1 MKKHIF
7 MYTMVLMILFLG
19 SMQKGN
25 CQDYD
30 MEVQE
35 SNLRYNEEFII
46 GYGPDAKLADS
57 SRIAVLVYEDLLQPP
72 KMLEM
77 HKRRDVWAAEYVL
90 SDTSVKMIL
99 LAFQALDGS
108 GKPIPECVDNKND
121 KYWSRMVTDENEKPV
136 RGANMAEAL
145 SYTGLGN
152 LRETDLD
159 AAMEYLEK
167 ELSLYPDNYSA
178 LKLKYSILFRKFEYS
193 SYIRQKIDE
202 EVTRLVD
209 EKPYSEKILN
219 FALEI
224 YKMIGNNEKVEEIE
238 ERIIHLNPKGDRAA
252 TRRLNVIMN
261 IEDPAA
267 RLDSLEMFLQD
278 FPDSRFREI
287 VLSGISTAAIEIN
300 DFEKMKEVGDM
311 LLTTAN
317 QPAGAG
323 SLAGIA
329 GILTEKRKDL
339 KRAVQYAEKALDL
352 AVSFAKK
359 KSPPEISEKDWEEQN
374 QRLQARYKDVLGWA
388 LYNYGKP
395 AEGLRYLKEAAEVMP
410 QSSTYYHYGKALL
423 MEEGAGIKYAIQKPD
438 SAKEYVTIT
447 AGLEEALEYLAG
459 AVAFGGQKGD
469 EAYDLLEIVWLKAG
483 RDTTE
488 LSSLIEKQTKRVE
501 EELQQRILAKRDIRP
516 APDFDLETL
525 NGDWVRLSDQKGT
538 VIVLTFWAT
547 WSKSSLKM
555 LNEQVKLA
563 DVYGDSVLFITIST
577 DFDWRRAADFVRKT
591 RFPLP
596 VLLNDET
603 DEKYGLHGVP
613 AVFVIDK
620 KLNIHFDHKGYSQ
633 NIKEVLAIEIESLLE
648 L

>member
-1 MKKHIF
+1 MKKYKFIF
-7 MYTMVLMILFLG
+7 TIIVMILITT
-19 SMQKGN
+19 SINKGN
-25 CQDYD
+25 CQNYD
-30 MEVQE
+30 MAVKE
-35 SNLRYNEEFII
+35 SNLHYNEEFII
-46 GYGPDAKLADS
+46 GYGQDTKLADS
-57 SRIAVLVYEDLLQPP
+57 GRIAVMVYEDLLQFP
-72 KMLEM
+72 KRLEM
-77 HKRRDVWAAEYVL
+77 HKTWDEWVAEYVL
-90 SDTSVKMIL
+90 SDSSVKMIL
-99 LAFQALDGS
+99 LAFQALDKS
-108 GKPIPECVDNKND
+108 GNPISESVDNNNG
-121 KYWSRMVTDENEKPV
+121 KYWSIQVYDKNETPV

-159 AAMEYLEK
+159 AALKYLEQ

-193 SYIRQKIDE
+193 SYIRKKIDE
-202 EVTRLVD
+202 EVTHLVD
-209 EKPYSEKILN
+209 ENPDSEKILN
-219 FALEI
+219 FALDI
-224 YKMIGNNEKVEEIE
+224 YKMIGNRQKVEEMEEKIIE
-238 ERIIHLNPKGDRAA
+238 LNPRGARAA
-252 TRRLNVIMN
+252 VKRLNTVMK
-261 IEDPAA
+261 IEDSRA
-267 RLDSLEMFLQD
+267 RLDSLELFLRD

-300 DFEKMKEVGDM
+300 DFEKMKEVGDI
-311 LLTTAN
+311 LLKTAD

-339 KRAVQYAEKALDL
+339 KRAVMYAEKALDL
-352 AVSFAKK
+352 AVSFGKK
-359 KSPPEISEKDWEEQN
+359 NPPPEISEKDWEEHN

-395 AEGLRYLKEAAEVMP
+395 AEALKYLKEAASVMP

-423 MEEGAGIKYAIQKPD
+423 AEEGAGITYTDQMPD
-438 SAKEYVTIT
+438 SVKEAVTIT
-447 AGLEEALEYLAG
+447 VGLEEALEYLAG

-469 EAYDLLEIVWLKAG
+469 EAYDLLETVWIKAG

-488 LSSLIEKQTKRVE
+488 LSNLIEKQTKEVE
-501 EELQQRILAKRDIRP
+501 EELQQRVLAKRDIRP

-525 NGDWVRLSDQKGT
+525 NGDWVRLSDQKGA

-547 WSKSSLKM
+547 WSESSLKM
-555 LNEQVKLA
+555 LNEMVKLA

-603 DEKYGLHGVP
+603 DQKYGLRGVP

-620 KLNIHFDHKGYSQ
+620 ELNIHFDHKGYSQ
-633 NIKEVLAIEIESLLE
+633 NIREVLAIEIESLLD

>member
-7 MYTMVLMILFLG
+7 IYTIVSMILFIG

-30 MEVQE
+30 MVVKE
-35 SNLRYNEEFII
+35 SNLHYNEEFII
-46 GYGPDAKLADS
+46 GYGPDTKLGDS
-57 SRIAVLVYEDLLQPP
+57 SRIAVFVHEDLLQPP
-72 KMLEM
+72 QQLEM
-77 HKRRDVWAAEYVL
+77 HKKGGAWAVEYVL

-99 LAFQALDGS
+99 LAFQALDES
-108 GKPIPECVDNKND
+108 GKPIPECFDNNND
-121 KYWSRMVTDENEKPV
+121 KYWSIQVTDKNGKPV
-136 RGANMAEAL
+136 QGANMTEAL

-159 AAMEYLEK
+159 AALEYLEK

-193 SYIRQKIDE
+193 SYIRKKIDD
-202 EVTRLVD
+202 EVTSLVE
-209 EKPYSEKILN
+209 EKPQNESRLN

-224 YKMIGNNEKVEEIE
+224 YKMIGNDEKVEETE
-238 ERIIHLNPKGDRAA
+238 ERIISLNPKGDRAA
-252 TRRLNVIMN
+252 TIKLNEIMN
-261 IEDPAA
+261 IEDLAE
-267 RLDSLEMFLQD
+267 RLESLELFLQD
-278 FPDSRFREI
+278 FPDTRFREI

-300 DFEKMKEVGDM
+300 DFEKMKEVGDI
-311 LLTTAN
+311 LLKTAN

-329 GILTEKRKDL
+329 GILTEKRIDL
-339 KRAVQYAEKALDL
+339 KRAVQYAEKALNL
-352 AVSFAKK
+352 AVAFGKK
-359 KSPPEISEKDWEEQN
+359 NSPPEISEKDWEEQN

-395 AEGLRYLKEAAEVMP
+395 AEALKYLKEAAAVMP

-423 MEEGAGIKYAIQKPD
+423 MEEGAGIMYTDQKPD
-438 SAKEYVTIT
+438 SVEESVTLT

-469 EAYDLLEIVWLKAG
+469 EAYDLLENVWLQAG
-483 RDTTE
+483 RDTTD
-488 LSSLIEKQTKRVE
+488 LSILIEKQTEKIE
-501 EELQQRILAKRDIRP
+501 KELQQRVLAKRDIRP
-516 APDFDLETL
+516 APDFDLETI
-525 NGDWVRLSDQKGT
+525 NGDWVRLSDQKGA

-563 DVYGDSVLFITIST
+563 DVYGDNVLFITIST

-603 DEKYGLHGVP
+603 DQEYGIRGVP

-620 KLNIHFDHKGYSQ
+620 ELNIHFDHKGYSQ
-633 NIKEVLAIEIESLLE
+633 NIKEVLAIEIESLLN